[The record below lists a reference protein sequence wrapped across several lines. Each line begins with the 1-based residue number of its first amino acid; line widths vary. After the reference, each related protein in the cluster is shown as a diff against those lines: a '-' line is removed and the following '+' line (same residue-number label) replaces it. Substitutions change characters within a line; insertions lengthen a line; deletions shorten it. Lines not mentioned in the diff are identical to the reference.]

1 MMEKFTGKPLDIITF
16 LMGDNIDKQQLFDIS
31 PHVEPKKRSLSA
43 NNYFHRLVGLLAKGE
58 DGSFFQKKNELILH
72 YGVQQF
78 ERNKN
83 GDLIIEYLPDNDD
96 YKKHEVKHYYPTQ
109 YGGEIRG
116 VTVRAFLL
124 LIGTH
129 QYSSAE
135 MAHLIESTRLE
146 CLGCGISREEVE
158 TFEEKQLMEQLI
170 KRAKEEGKR

>member
-1 MMEKFTGKPLDIITF
+1 MEKITGKPLDIITF

-31 PHVEPKKRSLSA
+31 PHMEPKKRSLSA

-58 DGSFFQKKNELILH
+58 NGSFYQKKNELILH

>member
-1 MMEKFTGKPLDIITF
+1 MQATTKDLMLF
-16 LMGDNIDKQQLFDIS
+16 LMQQPLEKEWLLEEFK
-31 PHVEPKKRSLSA
+31 EKKKRSLTA
-43 NNYFHRLVGLLAKGE
+43 NNYFHRLVGLLSKGE
-58 DGSFFQKKNELILH
+58 DGSFFKKKNELLLH

-83 GDLIIEYLPDNDD
+83 GELIIEYLPDNDD

>member
-1 MMEKFTGKPLDIITF
+1 MQATTKDLMLF
-16 LMGDNIDKQQLFDIS
+16 LMQQPLEKEWLLEEFK
-31 PHVEPKKRSLSA
+31 EKKKRSLTA

-58 DGSFFQKKNELILH
+58 DGSFYKKKNELILH
-72 YGVQQF
+72 YGVQEF
-78 ERNKN
+78 ERTKD
-83 GDLIIEYLPDNDD
+83 GELIIEYLPDNDN
-96 YKKHEVKHYYPTQ
+96 YKKHEIKHYYPTQ

-129 QYSSAE
+129 KYSSAE

-158 TFEEKQLMEQLI
+158 TFEEKKLMEELV
-170 KRAKEEGKR
+170 KRAKEEGAKK

>member
-1 MMEKFTGKPLDIITF
+1 MEKYTGKPLDIITF

-72 YGVQQF
+72 YGVQKF

-96 YKKHEVKHYYPTQ
+96 YKKHEIKHYYPTQ
-109 YGGEIRG
+109 YGGEIHG